1 VFNKYYQDELVYLR
15 ELGREFSQAYPALA
29 PMLADRGG
37 DPDVERL
44 LEGVAFLTGR
54 IRQKLDDEIPEAI
67 HSMAQLLFPHLIRP
81 LPSTAILEIL
91 PLPNVLR
98 EKHLVPAGSE
108 FGSVEVDGTSCRF
121 RSCVPC
127 ELVPWTIDDVRL
139 EPLPG
144 GKQQLRIE
152 MRLPMGMPLAQVAPE
167 RLRLHLAGEQR
178 TALGLLMW
186 IHEHAEEVALIES
199 KPTGGVEREIL
210 LGKKAISQVGFT
222 DEEGLLPFGQSA
234 FPGFRLLEEYYV
246 LPQKFQF
253 IDIRG
258 VARAQ
263 ELDKEISRFGV
274 AIRFNTPFTMVQR
287 LPRDMVKLHCVPIV
301 NIFETTAEPIRLTP
315 MREQFLIRAAGLAPA
330 HGEVYS
336 IRSVEAIARGSSQRI
351 AIPPFYDFS
360 HAGSTGSK
368 EKIFYTTHVV
378 PSTVGD
384 GADVTISFGTP
395 EDAGVL
401 PDADVVSLDLLAT
414 NRKLASALRAGEI
427 SVPTPTSPAVANFR
441 NLSAVTPHVPP
452 PLGRE
457 LQWRVVAHAAMGLR
471 ALTEPEVLR
480 AVLDVYNLH
489 ALVDRQAA
497 RANELRVA
505 AVRDVKVTPT
515 ERLHRGAPVRGVHI
529 EIDLDEG
536 GFAGDGDMF
545 LFSAIM
551 ERFFASYV
559 SLNSFSRT
567 TVNGIGTKIRFT
579 WPARSGNLTML

>member
-1 VFNKYYQDELVYLR
+1 MFNKYYQDELVYLR
-15 ELGREFSQAYPALA
+15 ELGKEFAATYPALA

-54 IRQKLDDEIPEAI
+54 IRQKLDDELPEAI
-67 HSMAQLLFPHLIRP
+67 HSIAQLLFPHLIRP
-81 LPSTAILEIL
+81 LPSTAILEIT

-98 EKHLVPAGSE
+98 ERHTVPAGAE

-121 RSCVPC
+121 RSSVAC

-144 GKQQLRIE
+144 GRQQLRIE

-167 RLRLHLAGEQR
+167 KLRLHLAGEHR
-178 TALGLLMW
+178 AALGLLMW
-186 IHEHAEEVALIES
+186 IREHIEDVALIES
-199 KPTGGVEREIL
+199 KPMGGTEREIL
-210 LGKKAISQVGFT
+210 LGKDAVKQVGF
-222 DEEGLLPFGQSA
+222 DDDDALLPFGKNA

-246 LPQKFQF
+246 LPQKFAF
-253 IDIRG
+253 VDVKG

-263 ELDKEISRFGV
+263 EFDKEISRFGI
-274 AIRFNTPFTMVQR
+274 AIRFNAPFATTQR
-287 LPRDMVKLHCVPIV
+287 LTRESVKLHCVPIV

-315 MREQFLIRAAGLAPA
+315 QREQFLVRPAGLQPA
-330 HGEVYS
+330 HGEVYALQ
-336 IRSVEAIARGSSQRI
+336 RVEAVQRGSSQRI
-351 AIPPFYDFS
+351 HIPAFYDFS
-360 HAGSTGSK
+360 HAGASGSDR
-368 EKIFYTTHVV
+368 IFYTTHIL
-378 PSTVGD
+378 PSVVGD

-401 PDADVVSLDLLAT
+401 PEADVVSIDLLAT
-414 NRKLASALRAGEI
+414 NRKLASNLRAGEV
-427 SVPTPTSPAVANFR
+427 SVPTPSSPAVATFK
-441 NLSAVTPHVPP
+441 NLTAVTPHVPP

-457 LQWRVVAHAAMGLR
+457 LQWRVVAHASMGLR

-480 AVLDVYNLH
+480 AVLDVYNLQ

-505 AVRDVKVTPT
+505 AIKDVRVTPA
-515 ERLHRGAPVRGVHI
+515 ERLHRGAAVRGVHI
-529 EIDLDEG
+529 EVDLDEA
-536 GFAGDGDMF
+536 GFSGDGDMF
-545 LFSAIM
+545 LFAAVLD
-551 ERFFASYV
+551 RFFSNYV

-567 TVNGIGTKIRFT
+567 TVNGVGSKIKFT